1 MIPTSPEANPGA
13 VLPMRKILFL
23 SYDLKD
29 GGSPQVLS
37 SILNHLHRDEF
48 DPVLVTY
55 SDARVFPIP
64 EGIAE
69 HILQVQGGGSLFQK
83 LKANLTAVLR
93 LRRVLRLE
101 MPAIA
106 VGMGGMTNWTLVL
119 AAGLSRT
126 RMSVVLGEHGAAALE
141 YRKDRAT
148 SFVISLLDKFLYPFA
163 DRIVAISD
171 GVREY
176 LVRDRGLPKEKI
188 VTIHNPVD
196 IRRIQKLSQEQ
207 VDDPWLRDKDK
218 PVVLWVGRIA
228 AVKGL
233 EYLIGAFER
242 VLRDIDA
249 RLVIV
254 GEGSEESTIRG
265 LVRRKDLQ
273 EKVRFAG
280 FQSNPYRYMARS
292 SVFAF
297 PSLSEGFGMV
307 LVEAMACGL
316 PVVSTDC
323 VAGPNEILQNG
334 RCGILVPAG
343 DADALAKGIVR
354 ILTNPQLREHLIS
367 AAAHRATD
375 FEAAH
380 VVASYELLFRE
391 VCGNKGPSDLL
402 VNHG

>member
-1 MIPTSPEANPGA
+1 
-13 VLPMRKILFL
+13 MRKVLFFC
-23 SYDLKD
+23 YDLKD

-37 SILNHLHRDEF
+37 GILNHLNRNEF
-48 DPVLVTY
+48 HPVLVTY

-69 HILQVQGGGSLFQK
+69 HILHVEGGGSLIRK
-83 LKANLTAVLR
+83 LKANLTAVFR

-101 MPAIA
+101 KPDIA
-106 VGMGGMTNWTLVL
+106 VGMGGMTNWGLIL
-119 AAGLSRT
+119 AAGLART
-126 RMSVVLGEHGAAALE
+126 GMAVIIGEHGAAALE
-141 YRKDRAT
+141 YRKDRVT
-148 SFVISLLDKFLYPFA
+148 SYVISLLNRFLYPFA
-163 DRIVAISD
+163 DRIVAISE

-176 LVRDRGLPKEKI
+176 LVRDRKIPKEKI

-196 IRRIQKLSQEQ
+196 IARIQKLSQEQ
-207 VDDPWLRDKDK
+207 VDDPWLRDQDK

-242 VLRDIDA
+242 VLREIDA
-249 RLVIV
+249 RLIMV
-254 GEGSEESTIRG
+254 GEGSEESTIRD
-265 LVRRKDLQ
+265 LVRGSALQ

-280 FQSNPYRYMARS
+280 FQSNPYRYMSRS

-323 VAGPNEILQNG
+323 VAGPSEILQNG
-334 RCGILVPAG
+334 RCGILVPVA
-343 DADALAKGIVR
+343 DEDALAKAIVTM
-354 ILTNPQLREHLIS
+354 LTNTELRNRL
-367 AAAHRATD
+367 AAEALRRVAD
-375 FEAAH
+375 FEPAK
-380 VVASYELLFRE
+380 VVASYEQLFRD
-391 VCGNKGPSDLL
+391 VCKDNVTGEPAG
-402 VNHG
+402 HTR

>member
-1 MIPTSPEANPGA
+1 
-13 VLPMRKILFL
+13 MRKVLFL
-23 SYDLKD
+23 CYDLKD

-37 SILNHLHRDEF
+37 GILNHLNRNEF
-48 DPVLVTY
+48 EPVVVTY

-64 EGIAE
+64 EGVTE
-69 HILQVQGGGSLFQK
+69 HILRVHGGGSLVRK

-101 MPAIA
+101 KPEIA
-106 VGMGGMTNWTLVL
+106 VGMGGMTNWGLIL
-119 AAGLSRT
+119 AAGRT
-126 RMSVVLGEHGAAALE
+126 RARMAVIIGEHGAGALE
-141 YRKDRAT
+141 YRKDRVT
-148 SFVISLLDKFLYPFA
+148 SFVISLLSRFLYPFA

-176 LVRDRGLPKEKI
+176 LVRERNIPREKI

-196 IRRIQKLSQEQ
+196 IARIQKLSQEQ
-207 VDDPWLRDKDK
+207 VDDPWLRDRDK

-233 EYLIGAFER
+233 ENLIGAFGR
-242 VLRDIDA
+242 VLREIDA
-249 RLVIV
+249 RLIIV
-254 GEGSEESTIRG
+254 GEGSEESTIRDLTRQKG
-265 LVRRKDLQ
+265 L
-273 EKVRFAG
+273 EEHVRFAG
-280 FQSNPYRYMARS
+280 FQSNPYRYMSRS

-334 RCGILVPAG
+334 RCGILVPVG
-343 DADALAKGIVR
+343 DEGALAKAIVTM
-354 ILTNPQLREHLIS
+354 LTNAEIRVRLVREALRRV
-367 AAAHRATD
+367 AD
-375 FEAAH
+375 FEPAK
-380 VVASYELLFRE
+380 VVASYEQLFHE
-391 VCGNKGPSDLL
+391 VCQNSEAGEPAG
-402 VNHG
+402 HTH

>member
-1 MIPTSPEANPGA
+1 MQK
-13 VLPMRKILFL
+13 VLFL

-37 SILNHLHRDEF
+37 NILNHLNRDEF

-64 EGIAE
+64 EGMTE

-93 LRRVLRLE
+93 LRRVLRQE
-101 MPAIA
+101 KPGIA
-106 VGMGGMTNWTLVL
+106 VGMGGMTNWGLIL
-119 AAGLSRT
+119 AAKMARSKT
-126 RMSVVLGEHGAAALE
+126 AVIIGEHGTGALK
-141 YRKDRAT
+141 YREDRMT
-148 SFVISLLDKFLYPFA
+148 SPIMSLLNRFLYPFA

-176 LVRDRGLPKEKI
+176 LVSELKLPEGKI
-188 VTIHNPVD
+188 VLIYNPVD
-196 IRRIQKLSQEQ
+196 IQRIRQLSQEQ
-207 VDDPWLRDKDK
+207 VDDPWLSNQDK

-228 AVKGL
+228 AIKGL
-233 EYLIGAFER
+233 KYLICAFES
-242 VLRDIDA
+242 VLKQVNA

-254 GEGSEESTIRG
+254 GEGSEQNALEK
-265 LVRRKDLQ
+265 LVIQKGLQ

-280 FQSNPYRYMARS
+280 FQSNPYRYMSRS

-323 VAGPNEILQNG
+323 IAGPGEVLQNG
-334 RCGILVPAG
+334 RCGILVPVG

-354 ILTNPQLREHLIS
+354 ILTNPQLREQLIT
-367 AAAHRATD
+367 AAANRATD
-375 FEAAH
+375 FEATH
-380 VVASYELLFRE
+380 VVASYEMLFRE
-391 VCGNKGPSDLL
+391 VCGNKRCARELK
-402 VNHG
+402 

>member
-1 MIPTSPEANPGA
+1 
-13 VLPMRKILFL
+13 MRKVLFL

-37 SILNHLHRDEF
+37 NILNHLNRDEF

-64 EGIAE
+64 EGITE

-93 LRRVLRLE
+93 LRRVLRQE
-101 MPAIA
+101 KPEIA
-106 VGMGGMTNWTLVL
+106 VGMGGMTNWGLIL
-119 AAGLSRT
+119 AAKIARSKT
-126 RMSVVLGEHGAAALE
+126 SVIIGEHGTGALK
-141 YRKDRAT
+141 YREDRMT
-148 SFVISLLDKFLYPFA
+148 SPIMSLLNRFLYPFA

-176 LVRDRGLPKEKI
+176 LVSELKLPEGKI
-188 VTIHNPVD
+188 VLIYNPVD
-196 IRRIQKLSQEQ
+196 IQRIRQLSQEQ
-207 VDDPWLRDKDK
+207 VDDPWLGNQDK

-228 AVKGL
+228 AIKGL
-233 EYLIGAFER
+233 KYLICAFES
-242 VLRDIDA
+242 VLKQVDA
-249 RLVIV
+249 RLIIV
-254 GEGSEESTIRG
+254 GEGSEQNALENLVIQKG
-265 LVRRKDLQ
+265 LQ
-273 EKVRFAG
+273 GKVRFAG
-280 FQSNPYRYMARS
+280 FQSNPYRYMSRS

-323 VAGPNEILQNG
+323 IAGPSEVLQNG
-334 RCGILVPAG
+334 RCGILVPVG

-354 ILTNPQLREHLIS
+354 ILTNPQLREQLI
-367 AAAHRATD
+367 AAAANRATD
-375 FEAAH
+375 FEATN
-380 VVASYELLFRE
+380 VVASYEMLFRE
-391 VCGNKGPSDLL
+391 VCGNNGSSALL
-402 VNHG
+402 VNQG